1 MNNIEKYKLIEEK
14 IFETRKNNFESLSTL
29 NTIFRPLILNLS
41 KKIND
46 FDAYENLQSKL
57 DEIIIFM
64 PIEETSKNHTT
75 LTYINIAMKRYAWN
89 YIDKLRE
96 NKDLINQMISSYETN
111 TTFNKNIFKDI
122 LEILPPYEKEIFK
135 LRYIDDLTL
144 KDIGEIENKS
154 IQSIFKTLKKIKAY
168 LNTSK
173 VKNEL
178 LV

>member
-1 MNNIEKYKLIEEK
+1 
-14 IFETRKNNFESLSTL
+14 
-29 NTIFRPLILNLS
+29 
-41 KKIND
+41 
-46 FDAYENLQSKL
+46 
-57 DEIIIFM
+57 
-64 PIEETSKNHTT
+64 
-75 LTYINIAMKRYAWN
+75 
-89 YIDKLRE
+89 
-96 NKDLINQMISSYETN
+96 MISSYETN